1 MKAIA
6 VVLMLVAFVV
16 GCARDQSASP
26 SATPDRPEPHK
37 SKADY

>member
-6 VVLMLVAFVV
+6 VVLMLLGFVA